1 MTRPITI
8 LVAALGGEGGG
19 VLADWLIEAAL
30 HEGFPTQKTSIP
42 GVSQRTGATTYY
54 VEIYPEKD
62 ARPPVMALVPSP
74 GSIDLMA
81 ASELVEAG
89 RAMQNAFITSER
101 TTLIASTH
109 RIYATSEK
117 MVPSDGRYDAQKILE
132 AAPKVAQKAVLF
144 DMSRLAQ
151 EAGTVINAVLF
162 GAMAGSGA
170 LPLSRAACEHAIRGA
185 GKGAEASL
193 RGFAAGFEHAVSTLP
208 GERADHASPPLPP
221 GERADHASPPL
232 PPGER
237 AGVRG
242 NAADTLT
249 PTLSPTGTSFGRLPG
264 RGSESDRVRREFPEA
279 LHALLEQGV
288 ARLADYQDAAYADLY
303 LDRMR
308 GVLAVD
314 REAGGEAGGWKLTQE
329 AARLLALWMSYEDT
343 IRVADLKTRASR
355 FARVRKEAA
364 AKDGQIVVVTDYL
377 KPSANEIADI
387 LPPAWAARLR
397 KNAGA
402 GRAVKLRTSD
412 VSGFL
417 AMRLMS
423 AMKPLRRRSARFIE
437 EQALIERWL
446 GAIKRLGFAVLD
458 AELSLEIVL
467 CAKLVRGY
475 GETWRKSR
483 EAFVKILDTL
493 VENEQAVAR
502 GADALRVAIRKAREA
517 ALAYE
522 EAKPSAATAKGKPV
536 IWMKQ
541 G

>member
-1 MTRPITI
+1 MSTRPITI

-19 VLADWLIEAAL
+19 VLADWLIEAAQ
-30 HEGFPTQKTSIP
+30 HEGFPAQKTSIP

-54 VEIYPEKD
+54 VEMYPEKG
-62 ARPPVMALVPSP
+62 ARPPVMALIPSP
-74 GSIDLMA
+74 GAIDLMA

-89 RAMQNAFITSER
+89 RAMQNAFITPER
-101 TTLIASTH
+101 TTLVASTH

-117 MVPSDGRYDAQKILE
+117 MVPTDGRYDVQKILE
-132 AAPKVAQKAVLF
+132 AAPQVAQKAVLF

-170 LPLSRAACEHAIRGA
+170 LPLSREACEAAIRGA
-185 GKGAEASL
+185 GKGADASL
-193 RGFAAGFEHAVSTLP
+193 RGFASGFAAASTPLGKGG
-208 GERADHASPPLPP
+208 GERSEPGDLTAAKSPHSPLYQ
-221 GERADHASPPL
+221 
-232 PPGER
+232 
-237 AGVRG
+237 RG
-242 NAADTLT
+242 AEGGFLQ
-249 PTLSPTGTSFGRLPG
+249 R
-264 RGSESDRVRREFPEA
+264 EEQSDRVRREFPAA
-279 LHALLEQGV
+279 LHELLDEAV
-288 ARLADYQDAAYADLY
+288 ARLSDYQDAAYATLY
-303 LDRMR
+303 LDRIR

-314 REAGGEAGGWKLTQE
+314 REAGGEAGGWQLTQE

-364 AKDGQIVVVTDYL
+364 AKEGQIVVVTDYL

-387 LPPAWAARLR
+387 LPPSWAARLR
-397 KNAGA
+397 KHAGA

-423 AMKPLRRRSARFIE
+423 AMKPLRRRSSRFIE
-437 EQALIERWL
+437 EQAMIERWL
-446 GAIKRLGFAVLD
+446 GAIKRLGFAALD
-458 AELSLEIVL
+458 ADLSLEIVL

-483 EAFVKILDTL
+483 AAFVKILDTL

-502 GADALRVAIRKAREA
+502 GADALKIAIRKAREA
-517 ALAYE
+517 ALVYE

-536 IWMKQ
+536 IWIKQ

>member
-30 HEGFPTQKTSIP
+30 HEGFPAQKTSIP

-54 VEIYPEKD
+54 VEIYPEKG

-74 GSIDLMA
+74 GGIDLMA

-89 RAMQNAFITSER
+89 RAMQNAFITAGR
-101 TTLIASTH
+101 TTLVASTH

-117 MVPSDGRYDAQKILE
+117 MLPTDGRYDAQKILE

-170 LPLSRAACEHAIRGA
+170 LPLSREACEAAIRGA

-193 RGFAAGFEHAVSTLP
+193 RGFAAGYAQAAGPAPVGAASTP
-208 GERADHASPPLPP
+208 RSAAAEIAASTPLPHT
-221 GERADHASPPL
+221 DSLPL
-232 PPGER
+232 R
-237 AGVRG
+237 
-242 NAADTLT
+242 
-249 PTLSPTGTSFGRLPG
+249 
-264 RGSESDRVRREFPEA
+264 DRIRREFPLP
-279 LHALLEQGV
+279 LHALLDEAV
-288 ARLADYQDAAYADLY
+288 ARLADYQDPAYAALY

-308 GVLAVD
+308 GVMPVD
-314 REAGGEAGGWKLTQE
+314 REAGGYAGGWRLAQE
-329 AARLLALWMSYEDT
+329 TARLLALWMSYEDV

-355 FARVRKEAA
+355 FARVRREAA

-377 KPSANEIADI
+377 KPSASEIADI

-397 KNAGA
+397 RNAGA

-417 AMRLMS
+417 AMRLM
-423 AMKPLRRRSARFIE
+423 AALKPLRRRSSRFLE

-446 GAIKRLGFAVLD
+446 GALKRLGFAALD
-458 AELSLEIVL
+458 AELALEIVQ
-467 CAKLVRGY
+467 CARLVRGY

-483 EAFVKILDTL
+483 AAFVKILDEL
-493 VENEQAVAR
+493 VENEQAVAK
-502 GADALRVAIRKAREA
+502 GADALKLAIRSARNA
-517 ALAYE
+517 ALVYE
-522 EAKPSAATAKGKPV
+522 EAKPAPAVKAKPV

>member
-30 HEGFPTQKTSIP
+30 HEGFPAQKTSIP

-54 VEIYPEKD
+54 VEIFPEKG

-74 GSIDLMA
+74 GGIDLMA

-89 RAMQNAFITSER
+89 RAMQNAFITPER
-101 TTLIASTH
+101 TTLVASTH
-109 RIYATSEK
+109 RVYATSEK
-117 MVPSDGRYDAQKILE
+117 MLPTDGRYDAEKILE
-132 AAPKVAQKAVLF
+132 AVPKVARKAVLC
-144 DMSRLAQ
+144 DMSRMARG
-151 EAGTVINAVLF
+151 AGTVINAVLF

-170 LPLSRAACEHAIRGA
+170 LPLSREACEAAIRGA

-193 RGFAAGFEHAVSTLP
+193 RGFAAGYAQ
-208 GERADHASPPLPP
+208 AASPLP
-221 GERADHASPPL
+221 A
-232 PPGER
+232 GER
-237 AGVRG
+237 AGVRDDS
-242 NAADTLT
+242 AET
-249 PTLSPTGTSFGRLPG
+249 PTPTHPPES
-264 RGSESDRVRREFPEA
+264 RGSESERVRREFPEP
-279 LHALLEQGV
+279 LHALLEEAV
-288 ARLADYQDAAYADLY
+288 ARLVDYQDAAYADRY
-303 LDRMR
+303 LDRVR

-314 REAGGEAGGWKLTQE
+314 REAGGEPGGWPLTRE
-329 AARLLALWMSYEDT
+329 AARLLALWMSYEDV

-355 FARVRKEAA
+355 FARVRQEAA

-387 LPPAWAARLR
+387 LPPAWAERLR
-397 KNAGA
+397 KKAGP
-402 GRAVKLRTSD
+402 GRAVKLPTSS
-412 VSGFL
+412 VAGFL
-417 AMRLMS
+417 ALRLL
-423 AMKPLRRRSARFIE
+423 AALKPLRRKSARFIE

-446 GAIKRLGFAVLD
+446 GAIKRLGFAALD
-458 AELSLEIVL
+458 AELSLEIVQ
-467 CAKLVRGY
+467 CARLVRGY

-483 EAFVKILDTL
+483 AAFVRILDEL
-493 VENEQAVAR
+493 VENEQAVSK
-502 GADALRVAIRKAREA
+502 GADALKAVIRSARNA

-522 EAKPSAATAKGKPV
+522 EAKPAPAAKGMPV

>member
-1 MTRPITI
+1 MSAARPITI

-30 HEGFPTQKTSIP
+30 HEGYPAQKTSIP

-54 VEIYPEKD
+54 VEIFPEKG

-74 GSIDLMA
+74 GGIDLMA

-89 RAMQNAFITSER
+89 RAMQNAFITPER
-101 TTLIASTH
+101 TTLVASTH

-132 AAPKVAQKAVLF
+132 AAPQVAQKAVLF

-193 RGFAAGFEHAVSTLP
+193 RGFAAGFEHAASALP
-208 GERADHASPPLPP
+208 GES
-221 GERADHASPPL
+221 ADHASPPL

-242 NAADTLT
+242 NERDTLT
-249 PTLSPTGTSFGRLPG
+249 PTLSLPG
-264 RGSESDRVRREFPEA
+264 RGGQSDRIRREFPAA
-279 LHALLEQGV
+279 LHALLEQAV

-397 KNAGA
+397 RKAGQ
-402 GRAVKLRTSD
+402 GRAVKLRTSA
-412 VSGFL
+412 VTGFL
-417 AMRLMS
+417 ALRLMS

-458 AELSLEIVL
+458 ADLSLEIVL

-483 EAFVKILDTL
+483 AALVKILDTL

-502 GADALRVAIRKAREA
+502 GADALRVAIRRAREA

-522 EAKPSAATAKGKPV
+522 EPKPSAATAKGKPV
-536 IWMKQ
+536 IWMKT